1 MSYPDDTVAGILS
14 SPHGLLISGYLND
27 PEQTAAAIDSEG
39 WLHTGDLGYMDN
51 NGYLYIVDR
60 LKEIIK
66 YKAHQVAPGE
76 LEAVLLKHPRIL
88 DAAVVP

>member
-1 MSYPDDTVAGILS
+1 M
-14 SPHGLLISGYLND
+14 ISVPGYLNN
-27 PEQTAAAIDSEG
+27 PEQTSATLDSEG

-60 LKEIIK
+60 LKEMIK

-76 LEAVLLKHPRIL
+76 LEAVLLKHSRIL
-88 DAAVVP
+88 DAAVIP